1 MNIKARIYETHKMKN
16 GRRSLVS
23 GSITEW
29 ILYGIFKRLVKVIF
43 FCLFFGGYY
52 TYKIVKEKVNFKMF
66 YGENEVSI

>member
-29 ILYGIFKRLVKVIF
+29 ILYGIFKRLVKAIF
-43 FCLFFGGYY
+43 FCLFFCA
-52 TYKIVKEKVNFKMF
+52 IVPIKLLRKK
-66 YGENEVSI
+66 